1 MTATRPNLSLWLR
14 KVMLSPWV
22 IVTAAAIGVALG
34 IIRPEL
40 AVTMGP
46 VGELYLHLLEMCV
59 LPIVLSAIA
68 LNMGR
73 ILASRGQSG
82 RIGRLAALTL
92 AFFVAAAVLGVAG
105 GLLGQPG
112 VLDPQTRE
120 TLGHVVQ
127 QSGFAP
133 DLEIAMDSPYTEKAE
148 KSAAIS
154 FLDRLIPQ
162 NVFQSLSEGNILK
175 VLFFA
180 ILFGLALGFSPRG
193 QTGRLFDVL
202 EEVYSAF
209 SNLITWFTY
218 ALPLALP
225 FILAPQIQ
233 RAGTEVIWV
242 MTDFLVLTTAAFI
255 IVSLLAVVVIWR
267 RAGIGLGAAMK
278 AIKEPVVL
286 AFGTGNSLVC
296 VPSVV
301 EALERLGF
309 GRRDIGL
316 VVPLGIT
323 VFRFGNITYFAI
335 ATLFVAQVYGVQ
347 LGAPHLAFIIL
358 GSVLAGVATAG
369 TSGVLT
375 LIMLDIVLVPLELPL
390 SGVLPL
396 FIVLEPVMTPLRTI
410 VNVVVNGALATLWA
424 GRGETAELKSRDS
437 QGVVP
442 TME

>member
-1 MTATRPNLSLWLR
+1 MNTTRPSRSRWLR
-14 KVMLSPWV
+14 KVTLSPWV
-22 IVTAAAIGVALG
+22 IVAVAAIGVTLG

-40 AVTMGP
+40 ARAMAP

-73 ILASRGQSG
+73 ILATSGERG
-82 RIGRLAALTL
+82 RIGLLAGLALS
-92 AFFVAAAVLGVAG
+92 FFLAAAVLGLAG
-105 GLLGQPG
+105 GLIGQPG
-112 VLDPQTRE
+112 VLDSESRD
-120 TLGHVVQ
+120 TLGYAVQ
-127 QSGFAP
+127 QSGFAR
-133 DLEIAMDSPYTEKAE
+133 DLEIAMEGPYTEEVSTNAT
-148 KSAAIS
+148 IS
-154 FLDRLIPQ
+154 FLERLIPQ
-162 NVFQSLSEGNILK
+162 NVFQALSEGNVLK

-180 ILFGLALGFSPRG
+180 VLFGLALGFAPDANS
-193 QTGRLFDVL
+193 GRMFEVL
-202 EEVYSAF
+202 EEIYRAF
-209 SNLITWFTY
+209 SNLITWFTF

-225 FILAPQIQ
+225 FIIAPQVQ
-233 RAGTEVIWV
+233 QAGTKVIWV
-242 MTDFLVLTTAAFI
+242 MTDFLAITTVVFV
-255 IVSLLAVVVIWR
+255 IVSGLSALVIWR
-267 RAGIGLGAAMK
+267 RSRAGLGAAMK
-278 AIKEPVVL
+278 AIKEPAVL

-309 GRRDIGL
+309 GRRDVGL

-323 VFRFGNITYFAI
+323 MFRFGNITYFAV
-335 ATLFVAQVYGVQ
+335 ATLFVAQLYDVQ
-347 LGAPHLAFIIL
+347 LEGADLAFIIL

-410 VNVVVNGALATLWA
+410 VNVVANCALAALWA
-424 GRGETAELKSRDS
+424 ERGKAAEVQTSS
-437 QGVVP
+437 
-442 TME
+442 